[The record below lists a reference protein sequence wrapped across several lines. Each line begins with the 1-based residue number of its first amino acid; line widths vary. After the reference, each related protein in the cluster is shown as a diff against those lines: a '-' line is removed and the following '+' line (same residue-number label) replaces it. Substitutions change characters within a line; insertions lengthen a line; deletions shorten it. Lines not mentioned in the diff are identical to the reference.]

1 MLLCDTERLMSISS
15 TEQIIFPLTA
25 SVQFLM
31 RVLRFLVVV
40 KRHWINPTPSVKVF
54 GDILPRLLPCPN
66 RSRGDCSRLPS
77 ARNCLCNRENFRSC
91 YFRVFKYI
99 IKKEEFYRG
108 IYSKERGNGI
118 FYLFLAFSLHQYF
131 EQM

>member
-1 MLLCDTERLMSISS
+1 MYTPEKKIEFPRLVHKIGKRKRVKEVSSLHPCDSERLMSISS

-54 GDILPRLLPCPN
+54 GDILARLLPCPN

-77 ARNCLCNRENFRSC
+77 GRNCQCNRENFRSC

-99 IKKEEFYRG
+99 IKKEEF
-108 IYSKERGNGI
+108 
-118 FYLFLAFSLHQYF
+118 
-131 EQM
+131 